1 MVGWCC
7 RAQRGD
13 QSWSFLRRMRPKQP
27 RLPSTTAANPTMI
40 ATAPEKIKK
49 PSMGVFPVAT
59 ILLMFS

>member
-1 MVGWCC
+1 MIGRYC

-13 QSWSFLRRMRPKQP
+13 QSRSFLRRMMPKQP

-40 ATAPEKIKK
+40 ATVPEKIKK

-59 ILLMFS
+59 MLLMFS